1 MNKNDAQKYVR
12 ISHDMYKDDDTNHD
26 YLEEDADM
34 DDLVIPSLNIDNLRG
49 DGDGDGGE
57 RNAKPLQVQIT

>member
-1 MNKNDAQKYVR
+1 
-12 ISHDMYKDDDTNHD
+12 MYKDDDTNHD